1 MSNNNKGTNG
11 DTILAFTEWLD
22 EKGYSY
28 LMFLAKD
35 GGGGV
40 VSNGESEE
48 IAKAIV
54 CTLLEHPPL
63 MDIIVNAMNI
73 VLGNDEDDEEDED

>member
-1 MSNNNKGTNG
+1 MTKKSNNS
-11 DTILAFTEWLD
+11 DTILAFTEWMD
-22 EKGYSY
+22 AQGYSY

-40 VSNGESEE
+40 VSNGDSEE

-73 VLGNDEDDEEDED
+73 VLGNNEDDEEGED

>member
-1 MSNNNKGTNG
+1 MSDKNKANNS

-22 EKGYSY
+22 QKGYSY

-35 GGGGV
+35 DGGGV
-40 VSNGESEE
+40 VSNGDSEE

>member
-1 MSNNNKGTNG
+1 MSKYKPNNG

-28 LMFLAKD
+28 LLFLAKD

-40 VSNGESEE
+40 VSNGDSVE
-48 IAKAIV
+48 IAKSIV

-63 MDIIVNAMNI
+63 IDIIANALSI
-73 VLGNDEDDEEDED
+73 VLDGDEGYEDGED

>member
-1 MSNNNKGTNG
+1 MSKNANNG

-28 LMFLAKD
+28 LLFLAKD

-40 VSNGESEE
+40 VSNGDSEE
-48 IAKAIV
+48 IAKSIV

-63 MDIIVNAMNI
+63 IDILANALSI
-73 VLGNDEDDEEDED
+73 VLNGEDDEEDED

>member
-1 MSNNNKGTNG
+1 MSNKTNNG

-40 VSNGESEE
+40 VSNGDSEE

-63 MDIIVNAMNI
+63 MEIVANALDI
-73 VLGNDEDDEEDED
+73 VLGNDEDEEDDDD

>member
-1 MSNNNKGTNG
+1 MSKNIPNNGN
-11 DTILAFTEWLD
+11 TILAFTEWLD

-40 VSNGESEE
+40 VSNGDSEE

-63 MDIIVNAMNI
+63 MDLIVDAMNI
-73 VLGNDEDDEEDED
+73 VLGNDDDDEDDDD

>member
-1 MSNNNKGTNG
+1 MAKKSNNS

-40 VSNGESEE
+40 VSNGDNEE

-73 VLGNDEDDEEDED
+73 VLGNDKDDEEDEY

>member
-40 VSNGESEE
+40 VSNGDSEE
-48 IAKAIV
+48 IAKSIV

-63 MDIIVNAMNI
+63 MEIIANALNI
-73 VLGNDEDDEEDED
+73 VLGNDEDNEDGED

>member
-1 MSNNNKGTNG
+1 MSNNKGTNG

-22 EKGYSY
+22 QKGYSY

-40 VSNGESEE
+40 VSNGDSEE

>member
-1 MSNNNKGTNG
+1 MSKNKPNNG

-40 VSNGESEE
+40 VSNGDSEE
-48 IAKAIV
+48 IAKSIV

-63 MDIIVNAMNI
+63 MDIIVDAMNI

>member
-1 MSNNNKGTNG
+1 MAKKSNNS
-11 DTILAFTEWLD
+11 DTILAFTEWMD
-22 EKGYSY
+22 AQGYSY

-40 VSNGESEE
+40 VSNGDSEE

-73 VLGNDEDDEEDED
+73 VLGNNEDDKDED

>member
-1 MSNNNKGTNG
+1 MSKNKPNNG

-35 GGGGV
+35 GITLEQFE
-40 VSNGESEE
+40 ES
-48 IAKAIV
+48 
-54 CTLLEHPPL
+54 L
-63 MDIIVNAMNI
+63 MNY
-73 VLGNDEDDEEDED
+73 

>member
-1 MSNNNKGTNG
+1 MSKKNKPNNG

-28 LMFLAKD
+28 LLFLAKD

-40 VSNGESEE
+40 VSNGDSVE
-48 IAKAIV
+48 IAKSIV

-63 MDIIVNAMNI
+63 IDILANALSI
-73 VLGNDEDDEEDED
+73 VLDGEDDEEDED

>member
-1 MSNNNKGTNG
+1 MSKNANNG
-11 DTILAFTEWLD
+11 DTILAFTEWMD
-22 EKGYSY
+22 AQGYSY

-40 VSNGESEE
+40 VSNGDSEE

-73 VLGNDEDDEEDED
+73 VLGNNEDED

>member
-1 MSNNNKGTNG
+1 MSNNTTNS

-40 VSNGESEE
+40 VSNGDSEE
-48 IAKAIV
+48 IAKSIV

-63 MDIIVNAMNI
+63 MDIIVDAMNI

>member
-1 MSNNNKGTNG
+1 MSKNANNG

-28 LMFLAKD
+28 LLFLAKD

-40 VSNGESEE
+40 VSNGDSEE
-48 IAKAIV
+48 IAKSIV

-63 MDIIVNAMNI
+63 IDIIANALSI
-73 VLGNDEDDEEDED
+73 VLDGEDDEEDED

>member
-1 MSNNNKGTNG
+1 MSKNKPNNG

-28 LMFLAKD
+28 LLFLAKD

-40 VSNGESEE
+40 VSNGDSEE

-63 MDIIVNAMNI
+63 IDIIANALSI
-73 VLGNDEDDEEDED
+73 VLDGEDDEEEED

>member
-1 MSNNNKGTNG
+1 MSNNNKGTNS

-22 EKGYSY
+22 DKGYSY

-40 VSNGESEE
+40 VSNGDSEE

>member
-1 MSNNNKGTNG
+1 MSKNKPNNG

-40 VSNGESEE
+40 VSNGDSEE
-48 IAKAIV
+48 IAKSIV

-63 MDIIVNAMNI
+63 IDILANALSI
-73 VLGNDEDDEEDED
+73 VLNGEDDEEDED

>member
-1 MSNNNKGTNG
+1 MSKKNEPNNG

-40 VSNGESEE
+40 VSNGDSEE
-48 IAKAIV
+48 IAKSIV
-54 CTLLEHPPL
+54 CTMLEHPPL
-63 MDIIVNAMNI
+63 IDIIANALSI
-73 VLGNDEDDEEDED
+73 VLDGEDDEEDED

>member
-1 MSNNNKGTNG
+1 MSKNKPNNG

-28 LMFLAKD
+28 LLFLAKD

-40 VSNGESEE
+40 VSNGDSEE
-48 IAKAIV
+48 IAKSIV

-63 MDIIVNAMNI
+63 MDIIANALSI
-73 VLGNDEDDEEDED
+73 VLDGEDDEEDED